1 MCLLSDKKLDIDEGR
16 LYSTTTKSDIERSAA
31 VFTDLMMSM
40 IVMLIAVA
48 VIIFCSVMFLMLNV
62 TIERA
67 SFGISLVKVFGYKT
81 KDVKKLYLNGNAII
95 ITLGALIEI
104 PLSKMFMD
112 KVFPVFIPNVTSG
125 INLAFPWYAYVIIF
139 AGVMATYFII
149 TSILVR
155 KLGKI
160 TPAEVLKN
168 RE

>member
-1 MCLLSDKKLDIDEGR
+1 M
-16 LYSTTTKSDIERSAA
+16 
-31 VFTDLMMSM
+31 
-40 IVMLIAVA
+40 
-48 VIIFCSVMFLMLNV
+48 
-62 TIERA
+62 
-67 SFGISLVKVFGYKT
+67 KVFGYKT

-112 KVFPVFIPNVTSG
+112 KVFPSVHSKRNKRNKPCIPMVCLRYNFCRSNG
-125 INLAFPWYAYVIIF
+125 NIL
-139 AGVMATYFII
+139 FII